1 LKLDNQ
7 KNGWKGVCISH
18 HSNGL
23 EAFDPIRALVRRYL
37 HIRKHTTADLTLLSA
52 YFEDEDTRE
61 DLRDKD
67 IRAALKMA
75 AGVLDY
81 PMARGIPVDRIDTH
95 SLRIGGAN
103 AMSLAGYS
111 KKQIQKLGR
120 WRGET
125 FLEYIRESLS
135 DFSEGMSTKMSKCVG
150 YVSLEGGVYNDV
162 TDTVLASEYNYNA
175 NVSACAA

>member
-1 LKLDNQ
+1 
-7 KNGWKGVCISH
+7 
-18 HSNGL
+18 
-23 EAFDPIRALVRRYL
+23 
-37 HIRKHTTADLTLLSA
+37 LSA
-52 YFEDEDTRE
+52 YFEDADTRE

-67 IRAALKMA
+67 SRAALKMA

-135 DFSEGMSTKMSKCVG
+135 DFSEGMSEKMSKCVG

-162 TDTVLASEYNYNA
+162 TDMVLASEYNAN